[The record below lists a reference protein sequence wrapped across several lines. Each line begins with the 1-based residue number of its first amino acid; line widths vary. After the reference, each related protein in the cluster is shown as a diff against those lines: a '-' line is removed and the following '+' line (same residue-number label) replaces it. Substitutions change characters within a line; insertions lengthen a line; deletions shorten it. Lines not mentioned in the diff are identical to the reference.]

1 MAHSVKITTPMPTW
15 EETADFYGLSKA
27 DRKFIASLVDEKKSG
42 ASATHPSKLSS
53 SGFSKRMKNGTKA
66 ASGVTGKTV
75 SRARKTA

>member
-27 DRKFIASLVDEKKSG
+27 DRKFISGLVDGKKSG
-42 ASATHPSKLSS
+42 ASATNPSKLSS
-53 SGFSKRMKNGTKA
+53 GLSKRMKNGTKA